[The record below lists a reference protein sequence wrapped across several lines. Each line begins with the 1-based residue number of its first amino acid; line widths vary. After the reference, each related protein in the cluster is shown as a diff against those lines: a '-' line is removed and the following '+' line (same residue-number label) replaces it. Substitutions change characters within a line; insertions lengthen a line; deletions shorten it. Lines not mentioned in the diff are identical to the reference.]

1 MKYLYFS
8 LQTLPALQTAL
19 AASTAARQG
28 ELQFRRFPDG
38 ESYLRILSDCRDQ
51 EVVVL
56 HNLQDPDRDILALL
70 FLATALKQQG
80 AKRVGLVAPYL
91 AYMRQDKAFQRGEVI
106 TSRIFAEMISSH
118 FDWLITVDPHL
129 HRFASLA
136 EIYRIPC
143 VTLHLAPVLHRWI
156 KAHIK
161 KPLLIGPDRES
172 AQWVEAAG
180 RDFDMP
186 TLVLEKQRKGDRE
199 VQINMPA
206 LQQWHQHTPV
216 LVDDIIASG
225 HTLLTTIN
233 HLKSLGFDRC
243 TCVAI
248 HGIFAEQSYEKLQT
262 SGADVITTTT
272 IAHVSNQIDISAE
285 LVNALERFLYDG

>member
-8 LQTLPALQTAL
+8 LQALPALRRAL
-19 AASTAARQG
+19 TSSLRARQG

-51 EVVVL
+51 DVVVL
-56 HNLQDPDRDILALL
+56 HTLLDPDRDILALL

-91 AYMRQDKAFQRGEVI
+91 AYMRQDTAFQSGEVI
-106 TSRIFAEMISSH
+106 TSRIFAEIISAH
-118 FDWLITVDPHL
+118 FDWLLTVDPHL
-129 HRFASLA
+129 HRFASLE

-143 VTLHLAPVLHRWI
+143 MTLHLAPVLHRWI

-161 KPLLIGPDRES
+161 NPLLIGPDRES
-172 AQWVEAAG
+172 AQWVETAG
-180 RDFDMP
+180 RDLDMP
-186 TLVLEKQRKGDRE
+186 FLVLEKQRKGDRD
-199 VQINMPA
+199 VQINVPA
-206 LQQWHQHTPV
+206 MQQWQQHTPV

-225 HTLLTTIN
+225 HTLLNTMTQ
-233 HLKSLGFDRC
+233 LKALGFRRC

-248 HGIFAEQSYEKLQT
+248 HGIFAEHSYETLKA
-262 SGADVITTTT
+262 SGADIITTTS
-272 IAHVSNQIDISAE
+272 IAHDSNQIDISAS
-285 LVNALERFLYDG
+285 LVNAVESFLDDE